1 MCATLYLID
10 NNRISPILTKNAN
23 IFSFLLT
30 AGKNAIIFAFM
41 DKVKKTINKAV
52 LKLLH
57 SLAHILLRYD
67 ISHNEFSEMTRRA
80 YVDAA
85 FKYFSIPNRKQTVS
99 RASVITGL
107 SRTEVA
113 RILALQDDLA
123 EIHSAP
129 NRATRVIGG
138 WLSDSEF
145 LDEDNEPK
153 VLPLREDKISFE
165 TLVSRYSG
173 GITARAILD
182 EMVRTG
188 AVEKVDKDH
197 VKLIHQG
204 FVPHGDDAEKINIFL
219 THASDL
225 LGTGIHNL
233 TEKDQAPRFQRQVTY
248 VDMPESVVKDFEAL
262 SREMSMELLVT
273 LNKWLAEKDKQ
284 NDPDSDEPKHRIGL
298 GIYYFKNDN
307 EED

>member
-1 MCATLYLID
+1 M
-10 NNRISPILTKNAN
+10 LTQPKNE
-23 IFSFLLT
+23 
-30 AGKNAIIFAFM
+30 IIFAFM
-41 DKVKKTINKAV
+41 DKIKKTINKAV

-57 SLAHILLRYD
+57 PIAHILLRYEV
-67 ISHNEFSEMTRRA
+67 SHSELAELTRRA

-85 FKYFSIPNRKQTVS
+85 FKHFSIPNRKQTIS

-113 RILALQDDLA
+113 RIAGLKDDLA
-123 EIHSAP
+123 DIHSAP

-138 WLSDSEF
+138 WLSDSDY
-145 LDEDNEPK
+145 LDENNEPK
-153 VLPLREDKISFE
+153 VLPLRDSNISFE
-165 TLVSRYSG
+165 TLVTRYSG

-182 EMVRTG
+182 EMLRTG
-188 AVEKVDKDH
+188 AAEKVDKEH
-197 VKLIHQG
+197 VKLIHHG

-233 TEKDQAPRFQRQVTY
+233 TQTDQPPRFQRQVTY
-248 VDMPESVVKDFEAL
+248 VDMPESVVKEFEEL
-262 SREMSMELLVT
+262 SHEMSMELLVK
-273 LNKWLAEKDKQ
+273 LNKWLSEKSKQ
-284 NDPDSDEPKHRIGL
+284 EAADSDEPKHRIGL

-307 EED
+307 QGE